1 MFHFAYD
8 VPILPIVIVP
18 SLQIALMGGTMHAKS
33 TEEGKQP
40 AGAAAGPRVPTKP
53 MEVSEFLNKGI
64 GAAQLPRKDKD
75 RKDKEKE
82 KRMKGQSAIGSWKT
96 EAEMACEWARGQGCG
111 HGRAWAGAGMR
122 QRRGQ
127 GQGHRF
133 SCRCLVGPGCN
144 RLRIYPCSTQ
154 TACSTHSSHGFFR
167 TLCHADLCCAA
178 VPLQMLAF

>member
-1 MFHFAYD
+1 MFHLAYD
-8 VPILPIVIVP
+8 VPPLPIVIVS

-96 EAEMACEWARGQGCG
+96 EAEMACEWARRAG
-111 HGRAWAGAGMR
+111 AWAGMGQWR
-122 QRRGQ
+122 EQ
-127 GQGHRF
+127 GQGHRYGQQGLGRRF

-144 RLRIYPCSTQ
+144 RCCTSTPAALRLPAVHT
-154 TACSTHSSHGFFR
+154 TAVV
-167 TLCHADLCCAA
+167 CCRVCTAW
-178 VPLQMLAF
+178 LRGRG